1 MSATIVDRPIV
12 KVSASEMVE
21 ILCGIRGATMI
32 SFVATTVPRLLAGN
46 PWVKVVKTSKVSAV
60 LNFDY
65 EKAVNRQ
72 RLREGKVAD
81 FKAEP
86 RKWGSYVG
94 KSSVVEHKGNFY
106 INVKVERSEATYMAD
121 GEEVAEAEVES
132 WIGERHSGRQKV
144 EKAVSGRDFKI
155 ENVRSIRM
163 KGTEYI
169 IID

>member
-1 MSATIVDRPIV
+1 MSATILARPVIQ
-12 KVSASEMVE
+12 VSAAEMVE

-32 SFVATTVPRLLAGN
+32 SFDATTVPRLLAGN
-46 PWVKVVKTSKVSAV
+46 PWVNLVKKSRVSAV

-72 RLREGKVAD
+72 RVREGKVPD

-106 INVKVERSEATYMAD
+106 INVKIESSKATYTSD
-121 GEEVAEAEVES
+121 GIDVEEAEVDS

-144 EKAVSGRDFKI
+144 ENTVYGRDFKI

-163 KGTEYI
+163 KGMEYI